1 MTVESHILQQPR
13 YRNTPLWRG
22 FCLHCR
28 HDSVDKDGVV
38 TITLNNL
45 SIDKA
50 EEVEIAFAECDPKHV
65 TAAILTNDMHAYN
78 TFEDPD
84 KVHEEVFTEYKIA
97 DGRITFTMPACSV
110 VMFRIK

>member
-1 MTVESHILQQPR
+1 M
-13 YRNTPLWRG
+13 
-22 FCLHCR
+22 
-28 HDSVDKDGVV
+28 
-38 TITLNNL
+38 
-45 SIDKA
+45 
-50 EEVEIAFAECDPKHV
+50 

>member
-1 MTVESHILQQPR
+1 MGSEMCIR
-13 YRNTPLWRG
+13 DR
-22 FCLHCR
+22 
-28 HDSVDKDGVV
+28 
-38 TITLNNL
+38 
-45 SIDKA
+45 
-50 EEVEIAFAECDPKHV
+50 CDPKHV